1 MGRVLVFVL
10 WMLFSSAFAHM
21 EAVRVEAIFPTASR
35 SGIQVQLLGSSSGLK
50 VTGAKLELE
59 FRGPDGTDNRQA
71 FIEGPPGIYRVDRGF
86 QEGDYTFKV
95 IDKTFTSEALEREIV
110 AALPR
115 PNGQDVQIWDWPA
128 TPGLGSASGSALPG
142 TPPANQ
148 GFPVLVVALLGIPVL
163 LAVMGFSLLML
174 TRRSRTTSES

>member
-10 WMLFSSAFAHM
+10 WILCSSAFAHS

-50 VTGAKLELE
+50 VTGAKIELQ
-59 FRGPDGTDNRQA
+59 FKGLDGTNNTQA

-86 QEGDYTFKV
+86 QEGNYTFKV
-95 IDKTFTSEALEREIV
+95 IDKTFSSEALEREIE

-128 TPGLGSASGSALPG
+128 TPFPGSGSSALPG
-142 TPPANQ
+142 TQPANQ
-148 GFPVLVVALLGIPVL
+148 GVPVLLIVLLGVPVL
-163 LAVMGFSLLML
+163 LAALGLALLML
-174 TRRSRTTSES
+174 TRRSRVTSES